1 MRRIRNP
8 HAEVPMLFELVQVE
22 VDRSGDV
29 IATTPTQPLFELS
42 QHASAMAEFSA
53 ARCGIDY
60 GYDAEKDCW
69 WSRKADERTL
79 IFVVRPVTSAGL
91 DHAA

>member
-1 MRRIRNP
+1 
-8 HAEVPMLFELVQVE
+8 MLFELVQVE

-79 IFVVRPVTSAGL
+79 IFLVRPVTVAGL

>member
-1 MRRIRNP
+1 
-8 HAEVPMLFELVQVE
+8 MLFELIQIE

-29 IATTPTQPLFELS
+29 VATTPTQPLFELA
-42 QHASAMAEFSA
+42 QDATAMAEFSA

-60 GYDAEKDCW
+60 GYDADRDCW
-69 WSRKADERTL
+69 WARRADERTL
-79 IFVVRPVTSAGL
+79 MFLVRPVTVAGL